1 MRGRRTGRTIWFP
14 VVLTE
19 FEDRRY
25 LVSMLGPH
33 TNWVR
38 NLKAAQGQ
46 AVLRHG
52 RREQVRLTEV
62 ATEQRAPILWQYL
75 RVAPGAR
82 PHFPVGLDAAPADYE
97 RIAADYPV
105 FRIEPDPMSN
115 KSAALS

>member
-1 MRGRRTGRTIWFP
+1 MRGKRTGRTIWFP